1 MPSFSSFISRLTRCF
16 SQLAP
21 YLISESPE
29 ENFKERSLCVWKN
42 KHCFWQNILTVFS
55 FSFQIFDQL
64 SLEVYVFIFNFNL
77 SYPGAFSYN
86 FLWNKFDESAT
97 GCLLC
102 LLPCFFNGPRVFLV
116 VVFLWKT
123 TKKWRLPN
131 LFVHIIYESI
141 SHSPYVLLLIAMAM
155 QFLIYT
161 YIYICIK
168 GSFSI
173 SDLYCNL

>member
-102 LLPCFFNGPRVFLV
+102 LLLCFFNGPHVFLV
-116 VVFLWKT
+116 VLLWKLQKSEDYHT
-123 TKKWRLPN
+123 FLYILSVNPLVIPHMSCCLLPW
-131 LFVHIIYESI
+131 LCSFWY
-141 SHSPYVLLLIAMAM
+141 
-155 QFLIYT
+155 IYT
-161 YIYICIK
+161 YIHIYR
-168 GSFSI
+168 
-173 SDLYCNL
+173 